1 MRWSV
6 TSCVIADSFC
16 EQPLHIRQSE
26 NLFGKS
32 VKSSFVQSL
41 CLRCNALDSCP
52 TGDKMVCPFP
62 AVTLFIVD
70 GTVFK
75 LLLFVL
81 ELDELAFVVVTV
93 KCRGGLKV
101 TRENERIPPYRT

>member
-1 MRWSV
+1 MR
-6 TSCVIADSFC
+6 
-16 EQPLHIRQSE
+16 
-26 NLFGKS
+26 
-32 VKSSFVQSL
+32 
-41 CLRCNALDSCP
+41 
-52 TGDKMVCPFP
+52 PFP

>member
-41 CLRCNALDSCP
+41 CLQCNALDSCP
-52 TGDKMVCPFP
+52 TGDKMVRPLP
-62 AVTLFIVD
+62 AIALFVVGDTI
-70 GTVFK
+70 FK

-81 ELDELAFVVVTV
+81 ELDELAFVVSDLSLQFGDGFLF
-93 KCRGGLKV
+93 CHS
-101 TRENERIPPYRT
+101 E

>member
-1 MRWSV
+1 
-6 TSCVIADSFC
+6 
-16 EQPLHIRQSE
+16 
-26 NLFGKS
+26 
-32 VKSSFVQSL
+32 
-41 CLRCNALDSCP
+41 
-52 TGDKMVCPFP
+52 MVRPFP
-62 AVTLFIVD
+62 AVTFLVV
-70 GTVFK
+70 GGPVFK